1 MTSVKLFLFD
11 LDGTLVTTGGA
22 GVRALDRAFL
32 SLLRV
37 PRASEGADFAGRTD
51 PTIFKEIFRRRLN
64 REPHPVEFSNL
75 VEHYLSALESELLE
89 APGYKLMDGIAE
101 VLEVLAR
108 RDRHAF
114 LALGTGNF
122 ERGARLKLTPGDL
135 NKYFSTGGYGS
146 DAEDR
151 PEVLRRGVQRAAEKA
166 GRPFAGNEVVVIGDT
181 IHDVSAGKAI
191 GAITVAVADGSTSPE
206 ALKASGPDIFVPSLR
221 DPSILLNL
229 LE

>member
-1 MTSVKLFLFD
+1 MKLFLFD

-32 SLLRV
+32 SLTRV
-37 PRASEGADFAGRTD
+37 ARACDGADFAGRTD
-51 PTIFKEIFRRRLN
+51 PLIIKEIFRRRLG
-64 REPHPVEFSNL
+64 RDPHPVEFANI
-75 VEHYLSALESELLE
+75 VEHYLSALETELLDTS
-89 APGYKLMDGIAE
+89 GYKLMAGVAE
-101 VLEVLAR
+101 ILDALAGR
-108 RDRHAF
+108 ERHAF

-122 ERGARLKLTPGDL
+122 ERGARLKLTPGGL

-166 GRPFAGNEVVVIGDT
+166 GRAFSGKEVVVIGDT
-181 IHDVSAGKAI
+181 VHDVSAGKAI
-191 GAITVAVADGSTSPE
+191 GAFTVAVADGSQSPE
-206 ALKASGPDIFVPSLR
+206 ALKASGPDIFIPSLR
-221 DPSILLNL
+221 DSSILIDL